1 MEVNQ
6 RNNINFFHFIMHSG
20 ISELLVKNNT
30 KVVQLVTYLSTQTVI
45 LYSSVLL

>member
-6 RNNINFFHFIMHSG
+6 RNNINFFHFIINSG

-45 LYSSVLL
+45 LYSNVLL